1 MQQQILLGISP
12 ASSGSSVTFDPSNT
26 AAGGVLSNSNRT
38 LSLTSGSAV
47 CSLSTLGRT
56 SGKYYVEFRCDNLD
70 ALAAIGLQP
79 TGNLTTNI
87 GQEANEYAYRSG
99 GQSYFSTVFNGK
111 TGPTWTSGDV
121 IGLAVDFT
129 SKKGWVSKN
138 GVYILSGDP
147 AAGTTEY
154 FAYSH
159 AGLMFPVAQVNFT
172 SQITGRWA
180 AAHQTYAPP
189 SGFSAYA

>member
-1 MQQQILLGISP
+1 MHHQIFLGISP
-12 ASSGSSVTFDPSNT
+12 ASTGSSVAFDPSNT
-26 AAGGVLSNSNRT
+26 EEGGVLSNSNRT
-38 LSLTSGSAV
+38 LTRTVGSSV

-70 ALAAIGLQP
+70 GLAAIGLQSFGILN
-79 TGNLTTNI
+79 TDI
-87 GQEANEYAYRSG
+87 GQEANEYGYRSG
-99 GQSYFSTVFNGK
+99 GQSYLSGAYNGK
-111 TGPTWTSGDV
+111 PGPTWTSGDI

-129 SKKGWVSKN
+129 NKKGWVSKN

-154 FAYSH
+154 FSYSH
-159 AGLMFPVAQVNFT
+159 SGLMFPVAQVNGA
-172 SQITGRWA
+172 SQITGRWSA
-180 AAHQTYAPP
+180 ADQTYGPP